1 MSRKQD
7 IIDAAIKE
15 FGEFSYDTASVNRI
29 ISASGTSKGTF
40 YHYFRDKKDL
50 YCSIIEDS
58 IRIKQQYMAQMMADV
73 KARNDFFDVMKVQVK
88 ATAQFMRDM
97 PDLYRFGAMFARETS
112 AIKDE
117 ISARYIPQVGDSF
130 QKIVEAGVAEGMFTD
145 RYPPS
150 FVVRIIRH
158 LMLTYYDALFDKDEA
173 PTIEAIEERLD
184 MLFDFIRRGLQS
196 P

>member
-7 IIDAAIKE
+7 IIDAAIRE
-15 FGEFSYDTASVNRI
+15 FGEFSYDVASVNRI

-40 YHYFRDKKDL
+40 YHYFRDKKAL

-58 IRIKQQYMAQMMADV
+58 VRIKQQYMAQMMADV
-73 KARNDFFDVMKVQVK
+73 KAGHDFFDVMKAQVK

-97 PDLYRFGAMFARETS
+97 PDLYRFGQTLARETNPV
-112 AIKDE
+112 KDE
-117 ISARYIPQVGDSF
+117 FLARYIPQVGDSF
-130 QKIVEAGVAEGMFTD
+130 QKIVETGVAEGMFTD

-158 LMLTYYDALFDKDEA
+158 LTMTYYDALFDPNEA
-173 PTIEAIEERLD
+173 PTIEAIEERFD